1 MAADKT
7 WIKLELKL
15 SQFLIICLDVI
26 IPYKTK
32 KHLSE
37 AIDVG
42 WLGMG
47 SASKEFEARISE
59 FLGLGD
65 RYLAVTNTGTSALHI
80 ALLTAGIGP
89 GDEVITPSFNYVAD
103 HQAIKMTGADVV
115 MCDIQDD
122 NLGIDCKKAEELISS
137 SKLAASLVFKG
148 TLRENNQNKK
158 VTGITYDSHDAMVI
172 KSFEDIYNE
181 VNQKLKIKDKAV
193 YIEHVKGYVAL
204 EEISIIIAVA
214 CPHRAE
220 TYILS
225 RYIIEEIKKRS
236 PIWKKEHYENEES
249 EWLKGNPIQA
259 N

>member
-1 MAADKT
+1 MLHTKIID
-7 WIKLELKL
+7 IK
-15 SQFLIICLDVI
+15 
-26 IPYKTK
+26 
-32 KHLSE
+32 
-37 AIDVG
+37 
-42 WLGMG
+42 
-47 SASKEFEARISE
+47 KEKIEI
-59 FLGLGD
+59 
-65 RYLAVTNTGTSALHI
+65 
-80 ALLTAGIGP
+80 
-89 GDEVITPSFNYVAD
+89 
-103 HQAIKMTGADVV
+103 
-115 MCDIQDD
+115 
-122 NLGIDCKKAEELISS
+122 KKAEKFISS
-137 SKLAASLVFKG
+137 SKFGASLVFKG
-148 TLRENNQNKK
+148 TVRENNQNKK

-220 TYILS
+220 TYTLS